1 MQIDQGGAI
10 DAASAARRQDDIRA
24 RLAAGAVKLEDAA
37 GAAEVKPASD
47 FYSKEEMAQVGS
59 LDGMP
64 FCLQLVSGPRIL
76 GPDTEVLVLG
86 CCC

>member
-37 GAAEVKPASD
+37 AGAPEVKPASD
-47 FYSKEEMAQVGS
+47 FYSKEEMAQVGGAWMAF
-59 LDGMP
+59 LDV
-64 FCLQLVSGPRIL
+64 FAFWA
-76 GPDTEVLVLG
+76 
-86 CCC
+86 